1 MEDPSHYRSTIG
13 AMQYITVTRHEI
25 SYSVNRVCPFMGQPL
40 LSHWQ
45 SIKKTLGYLK
55 GAVDYGLV
63 LQPYARH
70 QPYNL
75 HAYCDAD

>member
-1 MEDPSHYRSTIG
+1 
-13 AMQYITVTRHEI
+13 
-25 SYSVNRVCPFMGQPL
+25 MGQPL

-75 HAYCDAD
+75 HAYCDADWASDIEDRRSTSGACLFLGANLCVLRSKLW